1 MGPGPHRP
9 SAQSSQALAEPPS
22 LRSPPW
28 RRSAPEP
35 RERSVPQGREAAL
48 LRAAQMAVGG
58 SSRDEIERALET
70 ELAISDPTP
79 IVDELLGPRR

>member
-1 MGPGPHRP
+1 M
-9 SAQSSQALAEPPS
+9 
-22 LRSPPW
+22 
-28 RRSAPEP
+28 
-35 RERSVPQGREAAL
+35 PQGREAAL

-79 IVDELLGPRR
+79 IVDELLGPRT